1 MDYKLYHYK
10 IDDFDDIGFGCSYR
24 NIQTILSAYSLKN
37 NINIPN
43 IKDILTFFYPNY
55 EHIQK
60 KHLWI
65 EPLQISK
72 YLLDTYNIKCN
83 NLLYV
88 MNDKDSQKMLK
99 SDITYYIENNKIYNS
114 KQFNNIKTIINNH
127 FFNSNLPIVIDDGIY
142 SYCVCSISNNSITLI
157 DPHTTQNKDIIK
169 IKSLEFFKNKFWMI
183 CIPDIN

>member
-10 IDDFDDIGFGCSYR
+10 IDDFDDVGFGCSYR

-72 YLLDTYNIKCN
+72 YLLDTCNIKCN

-169 IKSLEFFKNKFWMI
+169 IKSLEFLKNKFWMI